1 MDDPLHVVF
10 AELGEAGIARLV
22 AAFYE
27 EIPHD
32 DILGPMYPDDDLE
45 GAAERLCDFLV
56 LRTGGP
62 TRYLENRGHPAL
74 RRRHAPFPITQQAR
88 DRWMEIMG
96 RALDSL
102 DADQNAKE
110 VLRKFLAETATFLI
124 NINQQPGL
132 QIE

>member
-1 MDDPLHVVF
+1 
-10 AELGEAGIARLV
+10 
-22 AAFYE
+22 
-27 EIPHD
+27 
-32 DILGPMYPDDDLE
+32 
-45 GAAERLCDFLV
+45 
-56 LRTGGP
+56 
-62 TRYLENRGHPAL
+62 
-74 RRRHAPFPITQQAR
+74 
-88 DRWMEIMG
+88 MG